1 MTKRQKVATIF
12 GGTGFLG
19 RHLVQALAS
28 KGYIIRIATR
38 HPQKAYFL
46 KTAGTPGQI
55 VAQYVNYKDEVT
67 LCKAIQGSD
76 VVINLIGVLYEKGK
90 QKFDHVHRL
99 IPAKIAEVC
108 AQYGILQFLHV
119 SALGVDRS
127 KSNYAKSKLAG
138 EEAIRH
144 YMPSATIIR
153 PGLIYGP
160 QDDFFNRFA
169 AMANILPCLPLIG
182 GGKTLFQPVYVCDVA
197 QAMTNACDPRSQSL
211 GQTYE
216 LTGEEIYSFKDL
228 MLEMFACTNRPRA
241 LVPLPWFAARIKAFF
256 LSILPKPPITQDQI
270 TSLKYD
276 NVVSGTHP
284 NLQQLGID
292 PTIMTSILPLYL
304 SRFSADNTYLYEQ

>member
-28 KGYIIRIATR
+28 QGYIIRIATR

-55 VAQYVNYKDEVT
+55 AAQYVDYKDETT
-67 LCKAIQGSD
+67 LGKAIQGSD

-90 QKFDHVHRL
+90 QSFDRAHRL
-99 IPAKIAEVC
+99 IPAKIAEIT
-108 AQYGILQFLHV
+108 AQYGISQLLHV
-119 SALGVDRS
+119 SALGADRS
-127 KSNYAKSKLAG
+127 KSKYAQSKRAG
-138 EEAIRH
+138 EEAVRH

-197 QAMTNACDPRSQSL
+197 RAMANACDPRSQSSGL
-211 GQTYE
+211 TYE
-216 LTGEEIYSFKDL
+216 LTGEEVYSFKDL
-228 MLEMFACTNRPRA
+228 MVEMFACTHKPRP

-256 LSILPKPPITQDQI
+256 LSILPRPPITQDQI

-276 NVVSGTHP
+276 NVVSGSYP

-292 PTIMTSILPLYL
+292 PAIMTSILPIYL
-304 SRFSADNTYLYEQ
+304 SRFSADNSYLYEQ